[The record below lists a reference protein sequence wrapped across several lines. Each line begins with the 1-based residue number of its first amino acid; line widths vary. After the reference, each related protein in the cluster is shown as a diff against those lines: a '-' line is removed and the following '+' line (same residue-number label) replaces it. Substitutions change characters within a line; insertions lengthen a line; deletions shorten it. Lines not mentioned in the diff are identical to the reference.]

1 MTSRKMNM
9 FHTLLEY
16 LRVCDDEV
24 YRYYLS
30 ELCDS
35 RGELYPELVTQSVI
49 MEMQC
54 SVFNAKECVIP
65 D

>member
-1 MTSRKMNM
+1 MNM

-16 LRVCDDEV
+16 LRIMDDEV

-35 RGELYPELVTQSVI
+35 RGEVYPELVTTAVILELECSVI
-49 MEMQC
+49 
-54 SVFNAKECVIP
+54 NAKKCVTP